1 MTHPIYSLRQLCP
14 PLLLRFLS
22 AAALSL
28 SLLAGTAHAEELN
41 RGDVEKIIKEYLLEH
56 PEIIAEALTE
66 LEKREKEAAEAARVQ
81 ALTDSADVLFNST
94 RQVVLGNPNG
104 SVTLVEFF
112 DYNCGYCKRAH
123 GDMVK
128 LLEENPDLK
137 VVLKEFP
144 VLGQGSAEAAHV
156 AVAVNS
162 VAPDKYGEFHE
173 KLLLSRGQANQA
185 SALAA
190 AVAVGIA
197 EEDLLVAMKTDEANQ
212 TIEEVYSLANRLGL
226 TGTPSYVVG
235 DEVVMGAVGYEELAK
250 KLDALQSCGQTTC

>member
-1 MTHPIYSLRQLCP
+1 MSHPILSLRQLCP
-14 PLLLRFLS
+14 PVLLRILS
-22 AAALSL
+22 AATLSL
-28 SLLAGTAHAEELN
+28 TLLAGTAFAQDLT
-41 RGDVEKIIKEYLLEH
+41 RDDVEEIVKEYLLEH
-56 PEIIAEALTE
+56 PELIAEALTE
-66 LEKREKEAAEAARVQ
+66 LDKREKEAAEAARVQ
-81 ALTDSADVLFNST
+81 ALNDSADILFNST
-94 RQVVLGNPNG
+94 RQAVLGNPNG

-123 GDMVK
+123 ADMVK

-156 AVAVNS
+156 AIAVNS
-162 VAPDKYGEFHE
+162 IAPEKYGEFHE
-173 KLLLSRGQANQA
+173 KLILSRGQANQA

-190 AVAVGIA
+190 AVAVGLA

-235 DEVVMGAVGYEELAK
+235 NEVVMGAVGYEDLAE
-250 KLDALQSCGQTTC
+250 KLSAMQDCGQTTC